1 MITFL
6 YILLFISIAL
16 PIYTYALYPVLL
28 KLLPSKS
35 FETDDEFVPTVRV
48 VALCPACDGL
58 PFERI
63 ENLNDLEYPDGKLK
77 FAIGILNYN
86 GIQTYEGFEICHIK
100 NQNDFLTDMLS
111 RTDVDVTVFT
121 DFDSELD
128 TKAILMIVRKFADN
142 RVGCV
147 SGQVGRKDGK
157 NSAFWKYENLVKKL
171 ESKIGCLSGANN
183 AIYAVKNGVID
194 SVPKKV
200 LNPAF
205 YIATRITECGYSVLF
220 DADSIAYEKAEK
232 NGGNNFKKHVEDGSA
247 NYQSLGIF
255 WRLLLPVYGSF
266 VFVSHRVLK
275 WLVPFNMIFILLIT
289 AILSYSNFFMLL
301 LLLTQV
307 FGYALV
313 TVYYFL
319 SKTSEAVPKGK
330 IGKILS
336 IFVYFLLLNVSLL
349 VGFINLF
356 RRK

>member
-6 YILLFISIAL
+6 YILLLISVAL
-16 PIYTYALYPVLL
+16 PIYTYALYPVVL

-35 FETDDEFVPTVRV
+35 FETNDEFLPKVRV
-48 VALCPACDGL
+48 VTLCSACDGL
-58 PFERI
+58 PFEKI
-63 ENLNDLEYPDGKLK
+63 ENLNNLEYPDGKLS
-77 FAIGILNYN
+77 FTIGILNCN
-86 GIQTYEGFEICHIK
+86 DIRDYEGFEICCID
-100 NQNDFLTDMLS
+100 NQNEFITDMLS

-121 DFDSELD
+121 DADSELD
-128 TKAILMIVRKFADN
+128 ANAISMIVRNLYDN
-142 RVGCV
+142 RIGCV

-194 SVPKKV
+194 AVPKKV
-200 LNPAF
+200 YSPAF
-205 YIATRITECGYSVLF
+205 YIATKITECGYNVLF

-275 WLVPFNMIFILLIT
+275 WLVPFNMISILVIT
-289 AILSYSNFFMLL
+289 AILSYTSAFMFLL
-301 LLLTQV
+301 LLAQV
-307 FGYALV
+307 LGYAIV

-319 SKTSEAVPKGK
+319 SKTSESVPKGK

-336 IFVYFLLLNVSLL
+336 IFLYFLSLNLSLF